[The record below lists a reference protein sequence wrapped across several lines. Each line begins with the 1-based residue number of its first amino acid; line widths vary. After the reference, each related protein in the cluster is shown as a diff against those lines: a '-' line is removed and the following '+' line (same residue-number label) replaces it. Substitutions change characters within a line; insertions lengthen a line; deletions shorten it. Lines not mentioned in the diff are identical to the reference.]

1 LLSMAG
7 KEILIK
13 AIAQAIPTYA
23 MACFDL
29 TKSFCDQVR
38 TMISR
43 YWWSQQDRNKI
54 HWLSWDLLSKPKY
67 DEGLGFRDLYV
78 LNIAMLAK
86 QGWRLI
92 HNPDSLCSQILR
104 AKYFPNGNIFQAKA
118 NADISYTWHS
128 ILKGIDHVK
137 KGMI

>member
-1 LLSMAG
+1 MAG

-54 HWLSWDLLSKPKY
+54 HWLPWDLLSKPKY
-67 DEGLGFRDLYV
+67 DEGLSFRDLYV

-104 AKYFPNGNIFQAKA
+104 AKYFLNGNIFQANA
-118 NADISYTWHS
+118 TADILYTWRS